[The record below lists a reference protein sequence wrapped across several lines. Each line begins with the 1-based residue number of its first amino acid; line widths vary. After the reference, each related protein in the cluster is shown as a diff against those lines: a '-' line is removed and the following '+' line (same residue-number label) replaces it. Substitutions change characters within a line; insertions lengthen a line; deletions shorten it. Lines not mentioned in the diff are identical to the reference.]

1 VASRLSRERQLRCV
15 KLWPLELRG
24 VKLWPLDYIA
34 ASAGDSIIVEEKKKK
49 KEKGKNL
56 ETKPSIAAVCVPWG
70 RAEDGIIA
78 EIDSLVQGVA
88 ARMEYAVANDREVV
102 LAHY

>member
-1 VASRLSRERQLRCV
+1 VQGTVFLQ
-15 KLWPLELRG
+15 
-24 VKLWPLDYIA
+24 
-34 ASAGDSIIVEEKKKK
+34 KK
-49 KEKGKNL
+49 KEEREKGENL

-70 RAEDGIIA
+70 RAEDRIVA